1 MALGASW
8 NIVSIFGNLCHLVV
22 HFRETQPQ
30 IISTSSLTHSW
41 TTYFTLLV
49 FFELFIIFF
58 LKVNTAREAPAV
70 KFIKGKRGNTLTYMA
85 IVSAPWGSAHRP
97 RPMGAKKEEK
107 TIYLTNCT
115 FE

>member
-1 MALGASW
+1 M
-8 NIVSIFGNLCHLVV
+8 NIHLM
-22 HFRETQPQ
+22 
-30 IISTSSLTHSW
+30 SSKQ
-41 TTYFTLLV
+41 Y
-49 FFELFIIFF
+49 ICFF

-70 KFIKGKRGNTLTYMA
+70 KFIKGKRGNILTYMA